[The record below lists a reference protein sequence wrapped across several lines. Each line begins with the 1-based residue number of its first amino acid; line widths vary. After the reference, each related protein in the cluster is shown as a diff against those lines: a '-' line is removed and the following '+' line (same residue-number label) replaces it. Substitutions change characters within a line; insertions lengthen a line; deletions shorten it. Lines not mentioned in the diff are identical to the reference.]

1 MPRPSDLTFRQLE
14 YLIALA
20 DTLGFHRAAERAH
33 VSQPALSAQVQQ
45 AEAVLGV
52 RLFERNQRR
61 VLLTPAGAVVVAR
74 ARRVLREA
82 EDLLASARQLSDPFQ
97 GGWRLGLIP
106 TVAPYLLPEILPGIH
121 RAHPGLRLLLREER
135 TPVLV
140 RELLAGGLEAA
151 ILAEVPELGDLVRA
165 PLAEDPFLLAAPL
178 DHPLAGKAKV
188 ALKDLDQVALLLLED
203 GHCLRGQALAFCA
216 KAGAREADFRASS
229 LSTLVQM
236 VAAGM
241 GVTLLPALC
250 APLERTRASLALRPF
265 TKPAPGRRLVL
276 AWRGGSP
283 LAGAL
288 ESFAGELR
296 AAWPTGSA
304 PARTS
309 RSRPSPS

>member
-14 YLIALA
+14 YLVALA

-33 VSQPALSAQVQQ
+33 VSQPALSAQIQQ

-61 VLLTPAGAVVVAR
+61 VLLTPAGELVVAR

-82 EDLLASARQLSDPFQ
+82 EDLLAAARLLSDPFR
-97 GGWRLGLIP
+97 GNWRLGLIP
-106 TVAPYLLPEILPGIH
+106 TVAPYLLPEILPGVH
-121 RAHPGLRLLLREER
+121 RAHPDLRLLLREER

-151 ILAEVPELGDLVRA
+151 ILAEVPDLGTLSRA

-178 DHPLAGKAKV
+178 GHPLARKRRI
-188 ALKDLDQVALLLLED
+188 ALRDLEQAPLLLLED
-203 GHCLRGQALAFCA
+203 GHCLRGQALAICA

-229 LSTLVQM
+229 LPTLMQM

-241 GVTLLPALC
+241 GLTLLPALC
-250 APLERTRASLALRPF
+250 APMERTRASLVLRPF
-265 TKPAPGRRLVL
+265 APPVPGRQLVL

-283 LAGAL
+283 LAGAMAT
-288 ESFAGELR
+288 FAGELR
-296 AAWPTGSA
+296 ALWPVT
-304 PARTS
+304 
-309 RSRPSPS
+309 

>member
-1 MPRPSDLTFRQLE
+1 
-14 YLIALA
+14 
-20 DTLGFHRAAERAH
+20 
-33 VSQPALSAQVQQ
+33 VSQPALSAQIQQ

-61 VLLTPAGAVVVAR
+61 VLLTPAGELVVAR

-82 EDLLASARQLSDPFQ
+82 EDLLAAARLLSDPFR
-97 GGWRLGLIP
+97 GNWRLGLIP
-106 TVAPYLLPEILPGIH
+106 TVAPYLLPEILPGVH
-121 RAHPGLRLLLREER
+121 RAHPDLRLLLREER

-151 ILAEVPELGDLVRA
+151 ILAEVPDLGTLSRA

-178 DHPLAGKAKV
+178 GHPLARKRRI
-188 ALKDLDQVALLLLED
+188 ALRDLEQAPLLLLED
-203 GHCLRGQALAFCA
+203 GHCLRGQALAICA

-229 LSTLVQM
+229 LPTLMQM

-241 GVTLLPALC
+241 GLTLLPALC
-250 APLERTRASLALRPF
+250 APMERTRASLVLRPF
-265 TKPAPGRRLVL
+265 APPVPGRQLVL

-288 ESFAGELR
+288 ATFAGELR
-296 AAWPTGSA
+296 AAWPGAISL
-304 PARTS
+304 
-309 RSRPSPS
+309 

>member
-14 YLIALA
+14 YLVALA

-33 VSQPALSAQVQQ
+33 VSQPALSAQIQQ

-52 RLFERNQRR
+52 QLFERNQRR
-61 VLLTPAGAVVVAR
+61 VLLTPAGALVVAR

-82 EDLLASARQLSDPFQ
+82 EDLLAAARLLSDPFQ
-97 GGWRLGLIP
+97 GSWRLGLIP

-121 RAHPGLRLLLREER
+121 RAHPDLRLLLREER

-140 RELLAGGLEAA
+140 QELQAGGLEAA
-151 ILAEVPELGDLVRA
+151 ILAEVPDLGDLVRV
-165 PLAEDPFLLAAPL
+165 PLADDPFLLAAPRN
-178 DHPLAGKAKV
+178 HPLARKAKV
-188 ALKDLDQVALLLLED
+188 ALKDLDQAPLLLLED

-229 LSTLVQM
+229 LSTLLQM

-241 GVTLLPALC
+241 GLTLLPALC
-250 APLERTRASLALRPF
+250 APMEGSRADLALRPF
-265 TKPAPGRRLVL
+265 VRPVPGRRLVL
-276 AWRGGSP
+276 AWRHGSA

-288 ESFAGELR
+288 ETFAAELR
-296 AAWPTGSA
+296 AGWP
-304 PARTS
+304 
-309 RSRPSPS
+309 